1 MRSKDEF
8 KTGCLGSLLASMS
21 KHQSPLAL
29 RLSWIPKAPDNRHD
43 EDLGFANDS
52 PSVPSLWGVPLKYI
66 S

>member
-1 MRSKDEF
+1 M
-8 KTGCLGSLLASMS
+8 LQ
-21 KHQSPLAL
+21 HQSPPAL
-29 RLSWIPKAPDNRHD
+29 RLSWILRAPDARND